1 MKTKRLV
8 MSSLFAAIVFLATV
22 ILKMPSFVGGGYINL
37 GDSVI
42 LISAFLL
49 DPISSGLASG
59 IGSFIADLVVGASLY
74 AVPTFIIKF
83 LIGFVVGNIF
93 KKMSSSK
100 INLPRIIICTISGE
114 AIMVLGYLLYEIFLY
129 GITTAL
135 LSSLLALVQAFVSI
149 LVATVLYFKVLKNKY
164 LYKK

>member
-49 DPISSGLASG
+49 DPISSGLAAG
-59 IGSFIADLVVGASLY
+59 IGSFIADLVVGASVY

-83 LIGFVVGNIF
+83 LIGFVVGNMF
-93 KKMSSSK
+93 KKMSSTK
-100 INLPRIIICTISGE
+100 INLSRIIMCGIVGE
-114 AIMVLGYLLYEIFLY
+114 LIMVLGYFLYEIFLY
-129 GITTAL
+129 GISTAL
-135 LSSLLALVQAFVSI
+135 ASSLLALVQASASV
-149 LVATVLYFKVLKNKY
+149 LVFTVFYIKVLKNKS
-164 LYKK
+164 LHK